1 MMRPR
6 HGLPL
11 ARALATAPGSNKLC
25 VSVGD
30 GGAPAALADPVDPR
44 RYPDAAAA
52 VADIPDG
59 STLLV
64 GGFGLCGIPEN
75 LLNAL
80 VDQGTKELTA
90 VSNNAGVDDF
100 GLGLLLRTRQ
110 IKRMISSY
118 VGENKNFEKQYL
130 EGDLEVELTPQG
142 TLAERLRA
150 GGAGIPAFFTK
161 TGYKTYVHEG
171 GNVIKYGPG
180 GAAANDVEISSS
192 PRESREFGGENYIM
206 EEAITGDFALVK
218 AWKADTRGNLVFRS
232 TARNFNPDCAKAAK
246 VCIAEVEEIVEEGA
260 IDPDDVHLPGI
271 YVHRLIQGPAYEKR
285 IEKRTVRAP
294 PSDGAPAAGGR
305 HEMRERIVRK
315 AAEELQD
322 GMYVNLGIGMPTM
335 ASNYVPEGV
344 RIDLQSENGLLGI
357 GPFPDEVSVDP
368 DTINAGKETVT
379 MIPSS
384 SLFSSSESFAMIRG
398 SHVDVSILGALQVGE
413 NGDLANWI
421 IPGKMVKGMGG
432 AMDLVASGSRVVVTM
447 EHTAKGKHK
456 LLPACTLPLTGARV
470 VDRVITEMCVFD
482 FDKTAPDGT
491 LPVLA
496 EIAPGV
502 TVDDV
507 KAATGFNFTVADP
520 LPEM

>member
-1 MMRPR
+1 MLMQRLTR
-6 HGLPL
+6 LRLPL
-11 ARALATAPGSNKLC
+11 ANRALSATAGSNK
-25 VSVGD
+25 V
-30 GGAPAALADPVDPR
+30 
-44 RYPDAAAA
+44 YPDAAAA
-52 VADIPDG
+52 VADIGDG
-59 STLLV
+59 SKLLV

-75 LLNAL
+75 LLSAL
-80 VDQGTKELTA
+80 VKQGATGLTA

-150 GGAGIPAFFTK
+150 GGAGIPAFYTK
-161 TGYKTYVHEG
+161 TGYKTAVHEG
-171 GNVIKYGPG
+171 GNVIKYGPK
-180 GAAANDVEISSS
+180 GAAANDVEISST
-192 PRESREFGGENYIM
+192 PREARAFDGEDYIM
-206 EEAITGDFALVK
+206 EEAITGDYALIK
-218 AWKADTRGNLVFRS
+218 AWKADARGNLVFRS

-246 VCIAEVEEIVEEGA
+246 ICIAEVEEIVPEGA

-271 YVHRLIQGPAYEKR
+271 YVHRLICGADYEKR

-294 PSDGAPAAGGR
+294 ADAEETAPGAGGR

-315 AAEELQD
+315 AAEELKD

-357 GPFPDEVSVDP
+357 GPFPEEGAVDA

-384 SLFSSSESFAMIRG
+384 STFSSSESFAMIRG
-398 SHVDVSILGALQVGE
+398 SHVDVSILGALQVAG

-447 EHTAKGKHK
+447 EHTAKGGKHK
-456 LLPACTLPLTGARV
+456 LVDACSLPLTGARV

-482 FDKTAPDGT
+482 FDKTAPDGAP
-491 LPVLA
+491 PVLA
-496 EIAPGV
+496 EIAPGLS
-502 TVDDV
+502 VDDV
-507 KAATGFNFTVADP
+507 KAATGFAFTVADP